1 MRMNQKELVTLM
13 AACWLVSALLQKRAH
28 QTLMRFGAESVHATP
43 VSTQVKSSGLLGL
56 IAGRAARAELTVRG
70 GDLNRLHLSLTE
82 STGLPARIR
91 TVVLHLEEAYIGTI
105 GPCRAK
111 VVLRD
116 VRLDGWAVLDRAQA
130 VIVEHRGGEAWLD
143 VPAYVLEGV
152 VLQRIPG
159 LSSAQVGLVAGQMS
173 LVARFKENADVYTA
187 IGELVVRDG
196 SVIELGTATVWRNG
210 VLLPDGLVSVLRNG
224 LNPLFNVKEMTTL
237 SDLFVLT
244 AVSAHDG
251 VLRISATVP
260 PRRPPHG
267 RVNTNHER

>member
-1 MRMNQKELVTLM
+1 MRMNQKEVVTLM

-28 QTLMRFGAESVHATP
+28 QALTRFGAESAHATP
-43 VSTQVKSSGLLGL
+43 VTTRVEPSGLLGL
-56 IAGRAARAELTVRG
+56 VSGRAARAELTVRG
-70 GDLNRLHLSLTE
+70 GDLNRLQLMLTD
-82 STGLPARIR
+82 STRLPARIR
-91 TVVLHLEEAYIGTI
+91 TVVLHWEEAYLGTV

-111 VVLRD
+111 VVLKD

-143 VPAYVLEGV
+143 VPAYVLDGV
-152 VLQRIPG
+152 VLERIPG
-159 LSSAQVGLVAGQMS
+159 LSSAQVGLAAGHMS
-173 LVARFKENADVYTA
+173 LQARFRGNTDTFTA

-196 SVIELGTATVWRNG
+196 SVIELGTVTVWRNG

-224 LNPLFNVKEMTTL
+224 LNPLFDVEEMTTL

-251 VLRISATVP
+251 VLRISAIVP

-267 RVNTNHER
+267 RVNTNHEQ